1 MKHIEYACHDYS
13 INESET
19 EKNIFY
25 AIKAGITSFSLLP
38 YSIGGFKNSET
49 FKNNSFS
56 LSSPVDFPYGL
67 SDTKS
72 RNFMVSQTIKS
83 GANIIDLFLPTKLI
97 TNRKYDKFREDIKS
111 NFDICFEKNVQLRY
125 ILEYRVFSH
134 EVLAKV
140 CQILMSLGIDTV
152 LPSSGTMI
160 DDIHDNLIACNYFL
174 TKTGIKTI
182 CNGNIYTEDHAKLAN
197 NADIHGI
204 RLHHLNSID
213 IYSVKKH

>member
-1 MKHIEYACHDYS
+1 MKQIEYACHDYS

-19 EKNIFY
+19 EKNIAH
-25 AIKAGITSFSLLP
+25 AIKAGIKNFSLLP
-38 YSIGGFKNSET
+38 YSIGGFKNSEA
-49 FKNNSFS
+49 FKNNNFS

-72 RNFMVSQTIKS
+72 RNFMVSQAVKA
-83 GANIIDLFLPTKLI
+83 GANIIDLFLPTKII

-111 NFDICFEKNVQLRY
+111 NFDICFEKNAILRY

-140 CQILMSLGIDTV
+140 CQILMSLGIDTI
-152 LPSSGTMI
+152 LPASGTMI

-182 CNGNIYTEDHAKLAN
+182 CNGNIYTEEHVKLVN
-197 NADIHGI
+197 NADIHGV
-204 RLHHLNSID
+204 RLHHLSSID
-213 IYSVKKH
+213 IYSTKKH